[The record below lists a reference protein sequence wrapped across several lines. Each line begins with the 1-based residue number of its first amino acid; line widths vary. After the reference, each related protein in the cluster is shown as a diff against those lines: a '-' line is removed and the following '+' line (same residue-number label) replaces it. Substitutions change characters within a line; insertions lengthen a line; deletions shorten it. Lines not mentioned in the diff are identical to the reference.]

1 MGDDATLFVGGT
13 NRGWGARGGKNFTF
27 ERVRWTG
34 KTPFEMHEMHAKPDG
49 FTISFTEP
57 INAASARDM
66 KSYNCEAWTYVYK
79 SGYGSPEVDKVT
91 PKIDSVTVS
100 PDRKSINLKVSGR
113 VRGHVHHFTLGGLKS
128 AKGDSLWHPDVYYT
142 LNEIPD

>member
-1 MGDDATLFVGGT
+1 
-13 NRGWGARGGKNFTF
+13 
-27 ERVRWTG
+27 
-34 KTPFEMHEMHAKPDG
+34 MHEMHAKPDG
-49 FTISFTEP
+49 FTITFTEP

-66 KSYNCEAWTYVYK
+66 KSYACEAWTYIYK

-113 VRGHVHHFTLGGLKS
+113 VRGHVHHFKLGGLKS

-142 LNEIPD
+142 LNEIPE